1 MAELP
6 YEADDDRG
14 AGFVAPLAS
23 AVVRDADG
31 KVVWDADAYG
41 RVDGGCPATAHPGLW
56 AQAGLLARRGLYEV
70 AEGVYQVRGL
80 DRAAMTL
87 VEGGTGV
94 VVVDPLRS
102 AECAAVALR
111 LYRGHRGDRPVSAVI
126 YSHSRADRFGGSRGV
141 TLGGVPVLAPAG
153 FLDRAAEEFLYA
165 APAANRR
172 AAYTYGPALPG
183 GPEGRLGPARSAGT
197 VSLLPPTAL
206 VERTGQEETLDG
218 VRFLF
223 QLVPG
228 AALAFLLPE
237 RRALGLAVNAGD
249 PPGGCDPRLW
259 TRGLSE
265 AVTLFAG
272 RADVAFAAHH
282 EPVRGGEEVTRLL
295 ERHRDLHSYLHD
307 QTVRLMNKGLTPQEI
322 AECLQLPPALAAL
335 PGSAGVIRAVYQH
348 YLGWFD
354 GNPAHLWEHPP
365 RQSAIRYV
373 ECLGGG
379 AAVVALAE
387 RYAAGGDLRF
397 AAQLLNHAVFADE
410 GNKRAR
416 DLLAEVYTRL
426 GHGARDPAWRNAYLM
441 GALELTDGIA
451 AADGGTVAPGTL
463 AALGAEQV
471 LDALAV
477 RVDGPKAW
485 SENLAI
491 DWHLTDLGRRYR
503 TVLSNGV
510 LIRQADPPEGPV
522 DLTLRLTQVQ
532 LVALLAGRGV
542 GEVSREGDMR
552 ALKRLFAA
560 LDAPV
565 PGFAVVTP

>member
-6 YEADDDRG
+6 YEPDDGEG
-14 AGFVAPLAS
+14 AGFVAPLAPT
-23 AVVRDADG
+23 VVRDGDG
-31 KVVWDADAYG
+31 KVVWDAETS
-41 RVDGGCPATAHPGLW
+41 VHPDGECPATAHPSLW
-56 AQAGLLARRGLYEV
+56 RQAALRARHGLYEV
-70 AEGVYQVRGL
+70 TEGVYQVRGL
-80 DRAAMTL
+80 DLAHLTL
-87 VEGGTGV
+87 VEGEAGV
-94 VVVDPLRS
+94 VVVDPLGS
-102 AECAAVALR
+102 TECAAAGLR
-111 LYRGHRGDRPVSAVI
+111 MYRRHRGERPVTGVVYTCA
-126 YSHSRADRFGGSRGV
+126 RADRFGGARGV
-141 TLGGVPVLAPAG
+141 TSGGVPVLGPAG

-165 APAANRR
+165 APAAARR
-172 AAYTYGPALPG
+172 AAYTYGPALPA

-197 VSLLPPTAL
+197 VTLLPPTKS
-206 VERTGQEETLDG
+206 VGRTGQEETLDG
-218 VRFLF
+218 VRFVF
-223 QLVPG
+223 QPVPG

-237 RRALGLAVNAGD
+237 RRALCLAGNAGD
-249 PPGGCDPRLW
+249 PPDAGDPRLW
-259 TRGLSE
+259 TRCLAE

-282 EPVRGGEEVTRLL
+282 GTVRGGEEVTRLL
-295 ERHRDLHSYLHD
+295 ERHRDLHAYLHD
-307 QTVRLMNKGLTPQEI
+307 QAVRLMNKGLTAQEI
-322 AECLQLPPALAAL
+322 AEYLQPPPALAAL
-335 PGSAGVIRAVYQH
+335 PGAISVIRAVHQH

-426 GHGARDPAWRNAYLM
+426 GHGARDAAWRNAYLM

-451 AADGGTVAPGTL
+451 SPGGGTVAPGALATL
-463 AALGAEQV
+463 SPERLF
-471 LDALAV
+471 DALAV

-485 SENLAI
+485 HESLAI
-491 DWHLTDLGRRYR
+491 DWHLTDLGLRYR
-503 TVLSNGV
+503 TVLSNGA

-522 DLTLRLTQVQ
+522 DLTLRLTRAQ

-542 GEVSREGDMR
+542 GGVSKEGDLQ
-552 ALKRLFAA
+552 ALKRLIAA
-560 LDAPV
+560 LDDPV